1 MKVRTVRLAQT
12 SSTTESATSTITS
25 ALRVRAPCPPAPVLR
40 LALST
45 WLVSVFDACSAGT
58 RPAMMPVITETAS
71 ENPSTGRLM
80 VTRDSLGT

>member
-1 MKVRTVRLAQT
+1 MRTVRLAQT

-58 RPAMMPVITETAS
+58 SPAMMPVITETAS
-71 ENPSTGRLM
+71 ENPSTGRLI